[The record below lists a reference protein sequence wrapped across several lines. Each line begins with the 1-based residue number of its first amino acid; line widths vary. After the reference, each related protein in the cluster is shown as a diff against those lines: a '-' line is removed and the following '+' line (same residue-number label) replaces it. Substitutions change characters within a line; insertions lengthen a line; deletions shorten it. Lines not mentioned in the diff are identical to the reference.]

1 MKKAKIGFIGGGN
14 MAGSLIK
21 GLIADGY
28 PAADIW
34 VSDLDEAKLEAY
46 RNQFGV
52 HATTNN
58 NELVNEV
65 SVVVLAVK
73 PQVLKMVAESI
84 KDIVKERA
92 PLVVSIAAGIR
103 SNDITRWLGG
113 EATIVRCMPNT
124 PALVGSGATGL
135 FANEQV
141 SGEQRDQAESIM
153 RSVGLIVWVDDEL
166 LLDAVTAVSGS
177 GPAYYFLMMEAMEK
191 TAIEMGISK
200 ESARLLV
207 QQTALGAAKLAME
220 SSDSPETLRL
230 KVTSPGGTTERAIS
244 SFEESGFRS
253 VVSSALKAAQD
264 RSVGLSNELGD

>member
-28 PAADIW
+28 PASDIW

-46 RNQFGV
+46 RDQFGIHSTV
-52 HATTNN
+52 DN
-58 NELVNEV
+58 NELANEV

-73 PQVLKMVAESI
+73 PQVLKSVSEDI
-84 KDIVKERA
+84 KGVVKERA

-103 SNDITRWLGG
+103 SKDITNWLGG

-153 RSVGLIVWVDDEL
+153 RSVGLIVWVDDEP

-191 TAIEMGISK
+191 TAIGMGVSK

-220 SSDSPETLRL
+220 SSDSPEALRR
-230 KVTSPGGTTERAIS
+230 KVTSPGGTTEQAIS
-244 SFEESGFRS
+244 SFEESGFRN
-253 VVSSALKAAQD
+253 VVDRALKAAQD
-264 RSVGLSNELGD
+264 RSVDLSDELGG

>member
-21 GLIADGY
+21 GLIADSY
-28 PAADIW
+28 PADDIW
-34 VSDLDEAKLEAY
+34 VSDPDESKLKAY
-46 RNQFGV
+46 RDQLGV
-52 HATTNN
+52 NATIDND
-58 NELVNEV
+58 ELVNEV

-73 PQVLKMVAESI
+73 PQILKPVSMGI
-84 KDIVKERA
+84 KEAVKKSA

-103 SNDITRWLGG
+103 SKDIANWLGG
-113 EATIVRCMPNT
+113 DVAIVRCMPNT

-135 FANEQV
+135 YANEQV
-141 SGEQRDQAESIM
+141 SAEQNDQAESIM
-153 RSVGLIVWVDDEL
+153 RSVGLIVWLDDEQ

-191 TAIEMGISK
+191 VAVEMGISQ

-207 QQTALGAAKLAME
+207 QQTAFGAAKLAME
-220 SSDSPETLRL
+220 ASDSPETLRV

-244 SFEESGFRS
+244 SFEGDDFRKI
-253 VVSSALKAAQD
+253 VRSALVAAQN
-264 RSVGLSNELGD
+264 RSAELSDELGG